1 MQLWP
6 DSTKIASMRRSLI
19 ILLVGLIALIM
30 AHGMAL
36 IYQVQP
42 GISLWFPPSGVAIAL
57 TFWLGR
63 SGIILTGLVSFLM
76 SPSWGLH
83 GWERMI
89 GFVDVIEP
97 LIAWLLYRRLWRGS
111 LTLNNLRDATLFIL
125 GVPLVASA
133 TLATIGSLV
142 WVAIGNMSA
151 SSLTQNIPHWWLGNA
166 IGIMAITPT
175 ALLVITPRLQ
185 SWGWLTNFEPL
196 NSSSNYLGFPTPR
209 RFLLE
214 ISAILL
220 FCIATAILTVL
231 ETDQSNFK
239 FQQLSFLSFVPVI
252 WAATRFGV
260 TSGMLTSSFCVLV
273 TLFCYLVVYP
283 NAISLPRFP
292 VPAEVL
298 HVHKL
303 SLLVQCVVGLL
314 VGIAI
319 TERAKIQVTLAI
331 ARVRLGEYQARAELS
346 EKLIQLNNSLVEA
359 NAHLE
364 KSHQDKDELLKREQ
378 ALSSRLDNI
387 LESMTDGFI
396 AVNRD
401 WQITYVNRQ
410 AAKINQAEP
419 ESILGKNLWE
429 QWPQT
434 KNTEFERE
442 YHRAMSEQVS
452 VHFEALYEQWNKWF
466 EIHAYPAEDGLG
478 IFFRNITERKQIE
491 VEREHLLILEQT
503 ARNEAEMANQLKDQ
517 FLAIL
522 SHELRTPLNPILGW
536 ATLLRT
542 RNFEGTTLTRGLEAI
557 ERNAKLQV
565 QLIEDLLD
573 VSRIQQGKI
582 ILNTQPVNLVHTIEG
597 ALETVQLA
605 VEAKSMQI
613 HTFLEQNIGMVAG
626 DAARLQQILWNLLSN
641 AVKFTPSKGQ
651 INVRLE
657 RVDNFAEIQIQDTG
671 KGISAGFL
679 PYVFDYFRQA
689 DGTIT
694 RQFGGL
700 GLGLAIARNLT
711 ELHGGSIKAESLG
724 EGMGATFTVRLPLMS
739 NLPQTSKNS
748 VKKTNYLNLVG
759 LCILVVDDDT
769 DTGEFLLMMLKE
781 FGASVTT
788 VASAG
793 DALELIAK
801 SPIDLLLSD
810 IGMPGIDGYML
821 MRLIRAMPA
830 ERGGQIPAIAL
841 TAYAGE
847 LNQKQVLSAGYQM
860 HLVKPIESQALLKA
874 ISQVLTYTTC
884 K

>member
-1 MQLWP
+1 MQ
-6 DSTKIASMRRSLI
+6 RSLI

-42 GISLWFPPSGVAIAL
+42 GVSLWFPPSGVAIAL
-57 TFWLGR
+57 TFWFGR
-63 SGIILTGLVSFLM
+63 SGIILTGLASFLM
-76 SPSWGLH
+76 APFWGLH
-83 GWERMI
+83 SWERMV

-111 LTLNNLRDATLFIL
+111 LTLNNLRDANFFTMS
-125 GVPLVASA
+125 VPLVASA
-133 TLATIGSLV
+133 TLATVGSLT

-175 ALLVITPRLQ
+175 ALLVLTPHLQ
-185 SWGWLTNFEPL
+185 FWGWLTNSEPS
-196 NSSSNYLGFPTPR
+196 NSSSNCLSFPTSR
-209 RFLLE
+209 RLLIE
-214 ISAILL
+214 VSAILL
-220 FCIATAILTVL
+220 LCVATAILTVS
-231 ETDQSNFK
+231 ETYQSNFK

-260 TSGMLTSSFCVLV
+260 TSGMLTSSVCVLV
-273 TLFCYLVVYP
+273 TLFFYLVVYP
-283 NAISLPRFP
+283 NAMSLPRFP
-292 VPAEVL
+292 VQPEVL

-303 SLLVQCVVGLL
+303 SLLVQCAVGLL
-314 VGIAI
+314 VGTAI
-319 TERAKIQVTLAI
+319 TERARIQVTLAV

-346 EKLIQLNNSLVEA
+346 EKLIQLNDSLVEA

-364 KSHQDKDELLKREQ
+364 ESHQDKDELLKREQ

-387 LESMTDGFI
+387 LESMTDAFI

-410 AAKINQAEP
+410 AAKINGVEP
-419 ESILGKNLWE
+419 EYILGTNFWE
-429 QWPQT
+429 QWPQAKDT
-434 KNTEFERE
+434 KYEWE
-442 YHRAMSEQVS
+442 YRRAIAQKVS
-452 VHFEALYEQWNKWF
+452 VHFEALCEPLNKWF

-478 IFFRNITERKQIE
+478 IFFRNITERKQVE

-503 ARNEAEMANQLKDQ
+503 ARSEAEMANRLKDQ
-517 FLAIL
+517 FLAVL

-536 ATLLRT
+536 ATLLRS
-542 RNFEGTTLTRGLEAI
+542 RNFEGATLIRGLEAI
-557 ERNAKLQV
+557 ERNAKLQI

-582 ILNTQPVNLVHTIEG
+582 TLNIQPINLINIIEG
-597 ALETVQLA
+597 ALETVQLV
-605 VEAKSMQI
+605 VEAKNIQI
-613 HTFLEQNIGMVAG
+613 HTFLELDVGMVAG

-641 AVKFTPSKGQ
+641 AVKFTPPGGQ
-651 INVRLE
+651 VNVRLGRIE
-657 RVDNFAEIQIQDTG
+657 KFAEIQVQDTG
-671 KGISAGFL
+671 KGISVEFL

-711 ELHGGSIKAESLG
+711 ELHGGSVKAESLG

-739 NLPQTSKNS
+739 NLLQTSKNI
-748 VKKTNYLNLVG
+748 VKQTNYLNLTG

-769 DTGEFLLMMLKE
+769 DTGEFLLMMLEE
-781 FGASVTT
+781 FGASVIT

-793 DALELIAK
+793 DALELMAK
-801 SPIDLLLSD
+801 SPVDLLLSD

-830 ERGGQIPAIAL
+830 ERGGKIPAIAL

-847 LNQKQVLSAGYQM
+847 LNQKQALAAGYQM
-860 HLVKPIESQALLKA
+860 HLVKPIESETLLKA
-874 ISQVLTYTTC
+874 ISQVLNI
-884 K
+884 